1 MANTFI
7 KIASSTV
14 CSGGAAT
21 IDFGSI
27 PQTYS
32 DLKIVVS
39 ARWDQSGSTTFG
51 LRFNSSTT
59 NYSRRF
65 LSGNGASATSG
76 GDTSGPLPVADNAMP
91 GTNYTA
97 SVFGSVDIYIP
108 NYTSANYKSVT
119 SDGVTENNGVTS
131 YQTLTGG
138 LWSDTAAITSVA
150 LTNFSGAFVQYTTAT
165 IYGIK
170 NTQKRKGKQ

>member
-1 MANTFI
+1 MATTFV
-7 KIASSTV
+7 KIASSIV
-14 CSGGAAT
+14 GSGGAAT

-27 PQTYS
+27 PQTYR

-39 ARWDQSGSTTFG
+39 ARWDQSGSATFG

-59 NYSRRF
+59 NYSRRW
-65 LSGNGASATSG
+65 LSGNGASASSG
-76 GDTSGPLPVADNAMP
+76 NDTSGPLPVADNTMP

-108 NYTSANYKSVT
+108 NYTSANYKSVS
-119 SDGVTENNGVTS
+119 SDGVAENNGTTAF
-131 YQTLTGG
+131 QTLTAG

-150 LTNFSGAFVQYTTAT
+150 LTNFSGAFAQYTTAT
-165 IYGIK
+165 LYGIK
-170 NTQKRKGKQ
+170 SS